1 MAKMN
6 IQDEIRRITNE
17 TAASAAAKA
26 LEVAEQA
33 KTKAAEVSTLAIA
46 EALKAATLAA
56 TKAADAASA
65 AATIAAS
72 TSKDLEYIKKDI
84 SDTKADV
91 KEIKDKLDNKY
102 VNKEDFQVVKA
113 DLANTI
119 NTREKFITKEEVLAN
134 ENSIQRLSDKI
145 DNLARLVY
153 MGLGGV
159 TALTFVLKFFIK

>member
-1 MAKMN
+1 MKVN

-26 LEVAEQA
+26 LDVAEQA

-84 SDTKADV
+84 ADTKTDI
-91 KEIKDKLDNKY
+91 KEIKDKLDTKY
-102 VNKEDFQVVKA
+102 VSKEEHNVILKDM
-113 DLANTI
+113 
-119 NTREKFITKEEVLAN
+119 ESFITKDQFSTVKNITYGMVGIILT
-134 ENSIQRLSDKI
+134 S
-145 DNLARLVY
+145 V
-153 MGLGGV
+153 MGGLMY
-159 TALTFVLKFFIK
+159 LLINK